1 MRKTAFAIAV
11 AVALGFAATS
21 VRAADSDAYGLDDY
35 TLDTAKDLYDICTV
49 PPSHPDYEVAKAF
62 CVGYFEGGIHLHD
75 ALAAA
80 DDFPRIACAPD
91 SATRK
96 EVVEGFIEFAKA
108 NPQYYAEPAMDVV
121 FRAVV
126 NKWPCDK

>member
-1 MRKTAFAIAV
+1 MRKAALALSLAV
-11 AVALGFAATS
+11 AVGFAATGAKS
-21 VRAADSDAYGLDDY
+21 TGPDIYDLDDY
-35 TLDTAKDLYDICTV
+35 QLDSAKDLFDVCTV
-49 PPSHPDYEVAKAF
+49 PPNHPDHALAKAF

-75 ALAAA
+75 ALAKA

-91 SATRK
+91 TTTRK
-96 EVVEGFIEFAKA
+96 ELVDVFVAYAKA
-108 NPQYYAEPAMDVV
+108 NPQYHSEAPMDAV